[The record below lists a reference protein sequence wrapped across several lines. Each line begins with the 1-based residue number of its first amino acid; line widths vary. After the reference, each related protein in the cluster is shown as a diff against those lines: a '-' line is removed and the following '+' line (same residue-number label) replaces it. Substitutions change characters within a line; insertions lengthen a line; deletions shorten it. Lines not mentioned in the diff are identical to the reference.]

1 MAELSPMERKAIIVL
16 NLSEGYVSYSNLCFS
31 MGVTE
36 QHLVT
41 YAVRKLEQ
49 AGLVL
54 RRRQGKFAEYCLT
67 EYGRRAGQ
75 NYWSVLLETSA
86 GLEIGRGKD
95 IEVCMGEV
103 TDLFRLSARSI
114 MQET

>member
-1 MAELSPMERKAIIVL
+1 MAELSAMERKAIIVL

-31 MGVTE
+31 MGVTD

-49 AGLVL
+49 AGLVF

-67 EYGRRAGQ
+67 EPGRSAGQ
-75 NYWSVLLETSA
+75 NYWSVLLATTA
-86 GLEIGRGKD
+86 DLEVKNGRD
-95 IEVCMGEV
+95 IEVCLGEV
-103 TDLFRLSARSI
+103 TNLFRLSARSI
-114 MQET
+114 VQEA